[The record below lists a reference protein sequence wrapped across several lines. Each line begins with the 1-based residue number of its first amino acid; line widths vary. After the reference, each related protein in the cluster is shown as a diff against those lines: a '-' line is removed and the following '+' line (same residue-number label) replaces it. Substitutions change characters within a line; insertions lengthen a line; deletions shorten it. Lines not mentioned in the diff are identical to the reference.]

1 MFFKFI
7 NSYKLS
13 KSNSGL
19 KRSWF
24 LGVLSLISGLATFI
38 AMTPSGN
45 ANKFLILLL
54 LNIDLILLVSLIII
68 ITKRI
73 VNIWSRKKSG
83 QLGAKLH
90 SKVVVMFCLLA
101 AAPAIV
107 VAIFGAIFFT
117 VGIDNWF
124 SSQINNALNK
134 SLLVS
139 EAYVELG
146 QQQIASETNDVAGII
161 NSSDV
166 LKGIENFNIQKNNNL
181 KKLLN
186 KIAYERGLTELII
199 FDDNNNIIAESELS
213 FLFKSPVRIELLK
226 LSKSSDKSLMG
237 ECKPLF
243 GSMVECFKILPSGFD
258 GIIRGAAGL

>member
-7 NSYKLS
+7 NSYKLN

-83 QLGAKLH
+83 QLGAQLH

-161 NSSDV
+161 NSSGV
-166 LKGIENFNIQKNNNL
+166 QK
-181 KKLLN
+181 
-186 KIAYERGLTELII
+186 
-199 FDDNNNIIAESELS
+199 
-213 FLFKSPVRIELLK
+213 V
-226 LSKSSDKSLMG
+226 
-237 ECKPLF
+237 
-243 GSMVECFKILPSGFD
+243 
-258 GIIRGAAGL
+258 